1 MSKDDY
7 EAIDK
12 QREAARAREHSRMVE
27 PLVWA
32 IIYAGATSSVRGA
45 VDPVK
50 SADRGLA
57 LYRERFVND
66 PEASATGD
74 DA

>member
-1 MSKDDY
+1 MARTPPPRDDFAA
-7 EAIDK
+7 ER
-12 QREAARAREHSRMVE
+12 QRAHSQMVE

-32 IIYAGATSSVRGA
+32 IIYAGSLNAARG
-45 VDPVK
+45 VDPGK

-66 PEASATGD
+66 PETPATGE